1 MSAPLPPPPS
11 SSTFLQSLSQDVLET
26 QNRISSVRD
35 RLQQG
40 GARRPPLAEVSTA
53 AADKENTTDQPRPK
67 ANSGLFEDAASSSSN
82 NNNSGDGPSD
92 TELQAELSKTK
103 ALLAVTQMGLKAAE
117 ATSREILRRYEA
129 EVGDL
134 RRRERAL
141 QEEVEAL
148 CASCERQ
155 HAALLSAQG
164 CVALL
169 QYESEEHKVQQAMR
183 DLECC

>member
-1 MSAPLPPPPS
+1 MPS
-11 SSTFLQSLSQDVLET
+11 SSTFLENLFQDVLET

-40 GARRPPLAEVSTA
+40 GARRPPLTEVVSTA
-53 AADKENTTDQPRPK
+53 ASNNKENTTDQPRFK
-67 ANSGLFEDAASSSSN
+67 ANSGLFKDAASSSSD
-82 NNNSGDGPSD
+82 SGDGPSD

-183 DLECC
+183 DLECF

>member
-1 MSAPLPPPPS
+1 L
-11 SSTFLQSLSQDVLET
+11 T
-26 QNRISSVRD
+26 
-35 RLQQG
+35 
-40 GARRPPLAEVSTA
+40 VSTA
-53 AADKENTTDQPRPK
+53 ASNNKENTTDQPRLK
-67 ANSGLFEDAASSSSN
+67 ANSGLFKDAASSNSN
-82 NNNSGDGPSD
+82 GDGPSD
-92 TELQAELSKTK
+92 TELFKSELSKTK

-183 DLECC
+183 DLECF